1 MPRKPHHPYILR
13 GIQQRTKKKVSP
25 KIQFLLGW
33 NGHPAMDL
41 PINEDLTPVEVW
53 KIIKDYIKRNNLL
66 KDSKYAN
73 GLSYGKEDKRC
84 DEYEAIHGYRMKYQF
99 IYPDEKFA
107 ECFEVNK
114 LLPINPSQMRILCDK
129 HNDFLIE

>member
-1 MPRKPHHPYILR
+1 MPRKPHRSTRAYQE
-13 GIQQRTKKKVSP
+13 QQTTKKKVSP

-33 NGHPAMDL
+33 NGHPNMDL

-53 KIIKDYIKRNNLL
+53 KIIQDYIKRNNLL
-66 KDSKYAN
+66 KDS
-73 GLSYGKEDKRC
+73 
-84 DEYEAIHGYRMKYQF
+84 KYQF

-114 LLPINPSQMRILCDK
+114 LLPLGIQQVSHLFYWK
-129 HNDFLIE
+129 HNQFTIE

>member
-1 MPRKPHHPYILR
+1 MPRKTHNPWILR
-13 GIQQRTKKKVSP
+13 HVQQTTKKKVSP

-33 NGHPAMDL
+33 NGHPNMDL
-41 PINEDLTPVEVW
+41 PINEDLSPIEVW
-53 KIIKDYIKRNNLL
+53 KIIQDYIKRNNLL

-73 GLSYGKEDKRC
+73 GLSYSKEDKRL
-84 DEYEAIHGYRMKYQF
+84 DEAYYGNGTKYQF

-114 LLPINPSQMRILCDK
+114 LLPLGIHKVSHLFYWK
-129 HNDFLIE
+129 HNQFTIE